1 MGKRNKR
8 NSQIK
13 SKPDFLSSLAGLS
26 LEELDSIQKAA
37 PMAFQSKL
45 QSALSSNDTEELL
58 KANLYLGEINK
69 TSPHIQSVFFDPND
83 LAGNGKGFKDS
94 KGALSFST
102 LRRMG
107 DIYIIRAIVN
117 TRIEQVQ
124 NFLHF
129 SEDEQKEGYTIRRK
143 KSLFKEEKEDELSNE
158 DKRKIENIVKFLE
171 NGGWN
176 EKWDNI
182 DSFQE
187 FVRKI
192 TFDSLTLDQ
201 LAFEIVRS
209 RDWELKKFRAIDASL
224 IRFLDTVD
232 PRQREAF
239 EGYRFKGYLPRYCM
253 VWDDMIIHNPMT
265 KEPILYYPWELG
277 FGIRNKTSNI
287 RKNGYGTSELETLV
301 EIITWILWGM
311 SYNGLFFKQ
320 GSQPK
325 GFINVKNANI
335 SPSTLNE
342 FRQAWMQTMR
352 GVENSHR
359 VPVINGI
366 DLEWVDLQKC
376 LHPESNVIT
385 REGNKTL
392 SDLLGSEKEV
402 FNEIWDGKKFT
413 KARIYKTQVKKVFG
427 LELKN
432 RLKIRT
438 SDNHRFLVLRNN
450 KFEWVERKD
459 LVRDDYVLVNKNVV
473 EQEEC
478 NSLFYKGKEVESDLF
493 DLIGW
498 IIGDGYID
506 TGNKSRKT
514 IHTFYHPTKEDD
526 IIEYHLSLCEKYGIN
541 AKKYIQNFS
550 ESQLEK
556 EKARGKFKTLSPYQI
571 RIIICDCEFYDW
583 FRALGF
589 NNSKQKKNVA
599 SFLYSTKSE
608 YRCAF
613 LRGWFS
619 ADGHCDYQSGYR
631 INLACSNHELQQ
643 QCRELLICEG
653 IQCTSFE
660 EKQNSKGLSK
670 TRKDS
675 VLLIRNTELFIEK
688 IGFLQQYKNDSLPEK
703 KKSWYIKD
711 DAPKEYIMYL
721 ATELRLYYKNLSKEE
736 QCLSWL
742 ERHDIQNIGKGH
754 QKASLSKV
762 LYYAKKIGY
771 QLPQELIDFNMIQ
784 IKNLWE
790 ENDFVEMVDVE
801 MYNENHQFISNGI
814 LVHNCNR
821 DMEFNEWLKFL
832 VIMSCSVYRI
842 DPTELGFQ
850 FKDQAQIFGQDGQ
863 KARLQHSREKGL
875 KPILIFLENVITKYI
890 VSELDEDFE
899 FSFTGIEVE
908 DEEAQVKLDAEK
920 LEKGMVAM
928 QDIFQKYSGRPLDP
942 ENDIIINQVYQT
954 AKQAEQQQQM
964 YGASVPGE
972 SEEAGVP
979 NDEESFS
986 ENPFDKYKSFDNNP
1000 ILAEAI
1006 NYYKTNLYK

>member
-94 KGALSFST
+94 KGVLSFST

-171 NGGWN
+171 NGGLT

-253 VWDDMIIHNPMT
+253 VWDDMIIRNPMT

-366 DLEWVDLQKC
+366 DLEWIDLQK
-376 LHPESNVIT
+376 
-385 REGNKTL
+385 G
-392 SDLLGSEKEV
+392 
-402 FNEIWDGKKFT
+402 
-413 KARIYKTQVKKVFG
+413 
-427 LELKN
+427 
-432 RLKIRT
+432 
-438 SDNHRFLVLRNN
+438 
-450 KFEWVERKD
+450 
-459 LVRDDYVLVNKNVV
+459 
-473 EQEEC
+473 
-478 NSLFYKGKEVESDLF
+478 
-493 DLIGW
+493 
-498 IIGDGYID
+498 
-506 TGNKSRKT
+506 
-514 IHTFYHPTKEDD
+514 
-526 IIEYHLSLCEKYGIN
+526 
-541 AKKYIQNFS
+541 
-550 ESQLEK
+550 
-556 EKARGKFKTLSPYQI
+556 
-571 RIIICDCEFYDW
+571 
-583 FRALGF
+583 
-589 NNSKQKKNVA
+589 
-599 SFLYSTKSE
+599 
-608 YRCAF
+608 
-613 LRGWFS
+613 
-619 ADGHCDYQSGYR
+619 
-631 INLACSNHELQQ
+631 
-643 QCRELLICEG
+643 
-653 IQCTSFE
+653 
-660 EKQNSKGLSK
+660 
-670 TRKDS
+670 
-675 VLLIRNTELFIEK
+675 
-688 IGFLQQYKNDSLPEK
+688 
-703 KKSWYIKD
+703 
-711 DAPKEYIMYL
+711 
-721 ATELRLYYKNLSKEE
+721 
-736 QCLSWL
+736 
-742 ERHDIQNIGKGH
+742 
-754 QKASLSKV
+754 
-762 LYYAKKIGY
+762 
-771 QLPQELIDFNMIQ
+771 
-784 IKNLWE
+784 
-790 ENDFVEMVDVE
+790 
-801 MYNENHQFISNGI
+801 
-814 LVHNCNR
+814 NR
-821 DMEFNEWLKFL
+821 DMEFNDWLKFL

-890 VSELDEDFE
+890 ISELDEDFE

-908 DEEAQVKLDAEK
+908 DEEAQVKLDSEK

-928 QDIFQKYSGRPLDP
+928 QDIFQKYSGRPFDP

-979 NDEESFS
+979 SDEESLG
-986 ENPFDKYKSFDNNP
+986 ENPFDKYKSFDDNP

>member
-1 MGKRNKR
+1 MGKGNKR

-13 SKPDFLSSLAGLS
+13 SKPDSIKSLAGLS
-26 LEELDSIQKAA
+26 LEELDSIQKATS
-37 PMAFQSKL
+37 MAFQSKL

-143 KSLFKEEKEDELSNE
+143 KCLFKEEKEDELSNE

-171 NGGWN
+171 NGGLT

-253 VWDDMIIHNPMT
+253 VWDDMIIRNPMT

-366 DLEWVDLQKC
+366 DLEWIDLQK
-376 LHPESNVIT
+376 
-385 REGNKTL
+385 G
-392 SDLLGSEKEV
+392 
-402 FNEIWDGKKFT
+402 
-413 KARIYKTQVKKVFG
+413 
-427 LELKN
+427 
-432 RLKIRT
+432 
-438 SDNHRFLVLRNN
+438 
-450 KFEWVERKD
+450 
-459 LVRDDYVLVNKNVV
+459 
-473 EQEEC
+473 
-478 NSLFYKGKEVESDLF
+478 
-493 DLIGW
+493 
-498 IIGDGYID
+498 
-506 TGNKSRKT
+506 
-514 IHTFYHPTKEDD
+514 
-526 IIEYHLSLCEKYGIN
+526 
-541 AKKYIQNFS
+541 
-550 ESQLEK
+550 
-556 EKARGKFKTLSPYQI
+556 
-571 RIIICDCEFYDW
+571 
-583 FRALGF
+583 
-589 NNSKQKKNVA
+589 
-599 SFLYSTKSE
+599 
-608 YRCAF
+608 
-613 LRGWFS
+613 
-619 ADGHCDYQSGYR
+619 
-631 INLACSNHELQQ
+631 
-643 QCRELLICEG
+643 
-653 IQCTSFE
+653 
-660 EKQNSKGLSK
+660 
-670 TRKDS
+670 
-675 VLLIRNTELFIEK
+675 
-688 IGFLQQYKNDSLPEK
+688 
-703 KKSWYIKD
+703 
-711 DAPKEYIMYL
+711 
-721 ATELRLYYKNLSKEE
+721 
-736 QCLSWL
+736 
-742 ERHDIQNIGKGH
+742 
-754 QKASLSKV
+754 
-762 LYYAKKIGY
+762 
-771 QLPQELIDFNMIQ
+771 
-784 IKNLWE
+784 
-790 ENDFVEMVDVE
+790 
-801 MYNENHQFISNGI
+801 
-814 LVHNCNR
+814 NR
-821 DMEFNEWLKFL
+821 DMEFNDWLKFL

-899 FSFTGIEVE
+899 FLFTGIEVE

>member
-1 MGKRNKR
+1 MGKGNKR

-253 VWDDMIIHNPMT
+253 VWDDMIIRNPMT

-366 DLEWVDLQKC
+366 DLEWIDLQK
-376 LHPESNVIT
+376 
-385 REGNKTL
+385 G
-392 SDLLGSEKEV
+392 
-402 FNEIWDGKKFT
+402 
-413 KARIYKTQVKKVFG
+413 
-427 LELKN
+427 
-432 RLKIRT
+432 
-438 SDNHRFLVLRNN
+438 
-450 KFEWVERKD
+450 
-459 LVRDDYVLVNKNVV
+459 
-473 EQEEC
+473 
-478 NSLFYKGKEVESDLF
+478 
-493 DLIGW
+493 
-498 IIGDGYID
+498 
-506 TGNKSRKT
+506 
-514 IHTFYHPTKEDD
+514 
-526 IIEYHLSLCEKYGIN
+526 
-541 AKKYIQNFS
+541 
-550 ESQLEK
+550 
-556 EKARGKFKTLSPYQI
+556 
-571 RIIICDCEFYDW
+571 
-583 FRALGF
+583 
-589 NNSKQKKNVA
+589 
-599 SFLYSTKSE
+599 
-608 YRCAF
+608 
-613 LRGWFS
+613 
-619 ADGHCDYQSGYR
+619 
-631 INLACSNHELQQ
+631 
-643 QCRELLICEG
+643 
-653 IQCTSFE
+653 
-660 EKQNSKGLSK
+660 
-670 TRKDS
+670 
-675 VLLIRNTELFIEK
+675 
-688 IGFLQQYKNDSLPEK
+688 
-703 KKSWYIKD
+703 
-711 DAPKEYIMYL
+711 
-721 ATELRLYYKNLSKEE
+721 
-736 QCLSWL
+736 
-742 ERHDIQNIGKGH
+742 
-754 QKASLSKV
+754 
-762 LYYAKKIGY
+762 
-771 QLPQELIDFNMIQ
+771 
-784 IKNLWE
+784 
-790 ENDFVEMVDVE
+790 
-801 MYNENHQFISNGI
+801 
-814 LVHNCNR
+814 NR
-821 DMEFNEWLKFL
+821 DMEFNDWLKFL

-986 ENPFDKYKSFDNNP
+986 ENPFDKYKSFDDNP

>member
-176 EKWDNI
+176 EKWDNL

-201 LAFEIVRS
+201 LAFEVVRS

-253 VWDDMIIHNPMT
+253 VWDDMIIRNPTT

-366 DLEWVDLQKC
+366 DLEWIDLQK
-376 LHPESNVIT
+376 
-385 REGNKTL
+385 G
-392 SDLLGSEKEV
+392 
-402 FNEIWDGKKFT
+402 
-413 KARIYKTQVKKVFG
+413 
-427 LELKN
+427 
-432 RLKIRT
+432 
-438 SDNHRFLVLRNN
+438 
-450 KFEWVERKD
+450 
-459 LVRDDYVLVNKNVV
+459 
-473 EQEEC
+473 
-478 NSLFYKGKEVESDLF
+478 
-493 DLIGW
+493 
-498 IIGDGYID
+498 
-506 TGNKSRKT
+506 
-514 IHTFYHPTKEDD
+514 
-526 IIEYHLSLCEKYGIN
+526 
-541 AKKYIQNFS
+541 
-550 ESQLEK
+550 
-556 EKARGKFKTLSPYQI
+556 
-571 RIIICDCEFYDW
+571 
-583 FRALGF
+583 
-589 NNSKQKKNVA
+589 
-599 SFLYSTKSE
+599 
-608 YRCAF
+608 
-613 LRGWFS
+613 
-619 ADGHCDYQSGYR
+619 
-631 INLACSNHELQQ
+631 
-643 QCRELLICEG
+643 
-653 IQCTSFE
+653 
-660 EKQNSKGLSK
+660 
-670 TRKDS
+670 
-675 VLLIRNTELFIEK
+675 
-688 IGFLQQYKNDSLPEK
+688 
-703 KKSWYIKD
+703 
-711 DAPKEYIMYL
+711 
-721 ATELRLYYKNLSKEE
+721 
-736 QCLSWL
+736 
-742 ERHDIQNIGKGH
+742 
-754 QKASLSKV
+754 
-762 LYYAKKIGY
+762 
-771 QLPQELIDFNMIQ
+771 
-784 IKNLWE
+784 
-790 ENDFVEMVDVE
+790 
-801 MYNENHQFISNGI
+801 
-814 LVHNCNR
+814 NR
-821 DMEFNEWLKFL
+821 DMEFNDWLKFL

-928 QDIFQKYSGRPLDP
+928 QDVFQKYSGRPFDP

-954 AKQAEQQQQM
+954 AKQADQQQQM

-979 NDEESFS
+979 SDEESLG
-986 ENPFDKYKSFDNNP
+986 ENPFDKYKSFDDNP